1 MTAKH
6 RWTEGYFK
14 RRIGTTTG
22 ISSHDAV
29 RCKTGKIDV
38 HIRDY
43 VDVNDTVDAYTPC
56 GRQDTLRNIL

>member
-6 RWTEGYFK
+6 CRTEGYFK
-14 RRIGTTTG
+14 RRIRTTTR

-29 RCKTGKIDV
+29 RCKTSEIDV

-43 VDVNDTVDAYTPC
+43 VDVNDTIDAYTPC